1 MFPDLQRLLGGRLRT
16 YPHGASRE
24 ARVRRGMYIISVVRA
39 LYCRLRDPPQK
50 VFDIIHP
57 PRRNLT
63 TIRGYVRLG
72 GLPDNPRTDP
82 QDRSWFGPHDRL
94 FTEEE
99 GEPINFVPGPHN
111 GAHNYSLT
119 ALFVVANVARSVV
132 LGLGRRR

>member
-1 MFPDLQRLLGGRLRT
+1 MIGYVFILSPLF
-16 YPHGASRE
+16 ASSN
-24 ARVRRGMYIISVVRA
+24 GSA
-39 LYCRLRDPPQK
+39 LQK

-82 QDRSWFGPHDRL
+82 QDRAWFGPHDRL

-99 GEPINFVPGPHN
+99 SEPIDFVPGPHH
-111 GAHNYSLT
+111 GAHKFTLSSY
-119 ALFVVANVARSVV
+119 
-132 LGLGRRR
+132 

>member
-1 MFPDLQRLLGGRLRT
+1 M
-16 YPHGASRE
+16 
-24 ARVRRGMYIISVVRA
+24 
-39 LYCRLRDPPQK
+39 
-50 VFDIIHP
+50 
-57 PRRNLT
+57 
-63 TIRGYVRLG
+63 IRGYVRLG

-99 GEPINFVPGPHN
+99 GEPIDFVPGPHN

-119 ALFVVANVARSVV
+119 VLFVADAARSVV